1 MIAHANEY
9 ADNAGLV
16 AAVDIAAYGSRNDY
30 CCFFHRRA
38 AGMAGGAAAQRN
50 GQDYCR
56 RGYYAANG
64 AAADGCRLFPALL
77 LWQ

>member
-9 ADNAGLV
+9 ADDVGLV

-30 CCFFHRRA
+30 RRFFHRRA

-50 GQDYCR
+50 G
-56 RGYYAANG
+56 
-64 AAADGCRLFPALL
+64 
-77 LWQ
+77 